1 MKIGYARV
9 STLEQNLDLQ
19 IDALKKSGCTHIF
32 EEKASG
38 KNSNRPELQ
47 LCIKSLRPDDV
58 LVVWRMD
65 RLGRSLKDLI
75 SIVSSLESNKI
86 GFESITEKIDTTS
99 ATGKLVFHFFGA
111 MAEFERNLT
120 RERTIAGLS
129 AARARGRVG
138 GRKPALTESDMQIA
152 RAMLADKSITVS
164 EVARRLKVGR
174 TTIYKYFPGG
184 KLNETHL
191 PQQKQPISNITI

>member
-19 IDALKKSGCTHIF
+19 IDALKKSGCSHIF

-38 KNSNRPELQ
+38 KNANRPELQ
-47 LCIKSLRPDDV
+47 LCIKSLRPEDV

-75 SIVSSLESNKI
+75 SIVSGLESNKV
-86 GFESITEKIDTTS
+86 GFESLTEKIDTMS

-120 RERTIAGLS
+120 RERTMAGLS

-138 GRKPALTESDMQIA
+138 GRKPALSENDIVIA
-152 RAMLADKSITVS
+152 KAMLADKSISVT
-164 EVARRLKVGR
+164 EVAKRLKVGR
-174 TTIYKYFPGG
+174 TTIYKYFQGG
-184 KLNETHL
+184 
-191 PQQKQPISNITI
+191 SVA

>member
-9 STLEQNLDLQ
+9 STVEQNLDLQ
-19 IDALKKSGCTHIF
+19 IDALKKSGCSHIY

-38 KNSNRPELQ
+38 KNANRPELQ
-47 LCIKSLRPDDV
+47 HCIKSLRPDDV

-86 GFESITEKIDTTS
+86 GFESLTEKIDTTS

-120 RERTIAGLS
+120 RERTVAGLA
-129 AARARGRVG
+129 AARARGKVG

-152 RAMLADKSITVS
+152 RAMLADKTIPVT
-164 EVARRLKVGR
+164 EVAKRLKVGR
-174 TTIYKYFPGG
+174 TTVYKYFPGG
-184 KLNETHL
+184 K
-191 PQQKQPISNITI
+191 

>member
-38 KNSNRPELQ
+38 KNANRPELQ
-47 LCIKSLRPDDV
+47 LCIKSLRPEDV

-75 SIVSSLESNKI
+75 SIVSGLESNKV
-86 GFESITEKIDTTS
+86 GFES
-99 ATGKLVFHFFGA
+99 
-111 MAEFERNLT
+111 LT
-120 RERTIAGLS
+120 GLS

-138 GRKPALTESDMQIA
+138 GRKPALTDNDMVIA
-152 RAMLADKSITVS
+152 KAMLADKSISVT

-184 KLNETHL
+184 N
-191 PQQKQPISNITI
+191 IS

>member
-38 KNSNRPELQ
+38 KNANRPELQ
-47 LCIKSLRPDDV
+47 LCIKSLRPKDV

-75 SIVSSLESNKI
+75 SIVSSLESNQI
-86 GFESITEKIDTTS
+86 GFESLTEKIDTTS

-120 RERTIAGLS
+120 RERTMAGLS

-138 GRKPALTESDMQIA
+138 GRKPPLTDNDVVIA
-152 RAMLADKSITVS
+152 KAMLADKSMS
-164 EVARRLKVGR
+164 AAEVAKRLKVGR

-184 KLNETHL
+184 
-191 PQQKQPISNITI
+191 SVA

>member
-19 IDALKKSGCTHIF
+19 IDALKKAGCTHIF

-38 KNSNRPELQ
+38 KNANRPELQ

-75 SIVSSLESNKI
+75 AIVSGLEANKI
-86 GFESITEKIDTTS
+86 GFESVTEKIDTTS

-111 MAEFERNLT
+111 MAEFERNLI
-120 RERTIAGLS
+120 RERTMAGLS
-129 AARARGRVG
+129 AARARGRAG
-138 GRKPALTESDMQIA
+138 GRKAALSEADMQIA
-152 RAMLADKSITVS
+152 RAMLADRSIPVT
-164 EVARRLKVGR
+164 EVAKRLKVGR
-174 TTIYKYFPGG
+174 TTLYKYFPGG
-184 KLNETHL
+184 KAV
-191 PQQKQPISNITI
+191 